1 MPYSN
6 LNEDR
11 ALNET
16 WDGGVGVCGGDE
28 QFGERVLK
36 RLKIRH
42 VKF

>member
-16 WDGGVGVCGGDE
+16 WDGGVGGVWGRRTVWWE
-28 QFGERVLK
+28 S
-36 RLKIRH
+36 
-42 VKF
+42 VKEIENKTR